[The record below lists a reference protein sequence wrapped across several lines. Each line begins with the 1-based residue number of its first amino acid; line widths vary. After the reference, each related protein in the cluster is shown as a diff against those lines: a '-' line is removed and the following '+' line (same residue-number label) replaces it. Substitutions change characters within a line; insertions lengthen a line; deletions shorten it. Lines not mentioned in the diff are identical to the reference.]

1 MTENNVDNGIQ
12 EDVYDKEAFR
22 CIDEAIRLIMEDS
35 NYNTQSKQVIDTL
48 VHAKELVTVKRRK
61 EATTIVEEVRLT
73 ADRYLDKELASS
85 INFWLHEALLNL

>member
-1 MTENNVDNGIQ
+1 
-12 EDVYDKEAFR
+12 
-22 CIDEAIRLIMEDS
+22 MEDS